1 MAVAAT
7 DQKELFFSLE
17 EYRERLA
24 KLRAGMAAR
33 GLDVLLVH
41 TPENIYYLSGYQTPG
56 YYTYQCII
64 VPLAGEPIMFT
75 RYLEETNVRGLSWI
89 DTRAY
94 YLDTQDPAAETI
106 RTLQEHG
113 LTDKTIGVEESAW
126 FLSIADYRKL
136 QEGLPNATFVD
147 ASGSVEH
154 LRLIKSDQEIAYI
167 RQAAVA
173 CDDGMRRAIEIAAE
187 GVSEDDLALA
197 LYAGAFV
204 HGSEYMSL
212 PPFVASGYRS
222 ALAHATWS
230 GRKLERGD
238 VVFLEHAGVIHR
250 YSAALIRCLSVGEPS
265 EKVKRMDEA
274 ARAGLRAAIATAA
287 PGVPANVVDRA
298 CRGAIR
304 DLGFGDYFRHRTGY
318 SIGINFPPDWGEGHI
333 MSIKE
338 TETRPLE
345 VGMTFHCV
353 PGLFDYGHAAVGCSQ
368 TILITENGCEPLS
381 TIPEQLFVV

>member
-1 MAVAAT
+1 MSVV
-7 DQKELFFSLE
+7 DKKDLHFSLE
-17 EYRERLA
+17 EYHDRLS
-24 KLRAGMAAR
+24 KLRAAMETR
-33 GLDVLLVH
+33 GVEVLLSY
-41 TPENIYYLSGYQTPG
+41 TPENIYYLSGYETPG
-56 YYTYQCII
+56 YYTYQCAI
-64 VPLAGEPIMFT
+64 VPLVAEPIMFT

-94 YLDTQDPAAETI
+94 YNDNQDPVAETI
-106 RTLQEHG
+106 RTLQEYG
-113 LTDKTIGVEESAW
+113 LADKTIGVEEQSW
-126 FLSIADYRKL
+126 FLTVADYRRL
-136 QEGLPNATFVD
+136 QEGLPNATFKD
-147 ASGSVEH
+147 ASNTVEQ

-167 RQAAVA
+167 RQAAAA
-173 CDDGMRRAIEIAAE
+173 CDEGMRRAIEVAAAGKTE
-187 GVSEDDLALA
+187 NDLALA
-197 LYAGAFV
+197 LYAGALA

-230 GRKLERGD
+230 GRELVEGE

-250 YSAALIRCLSVGEPS
+250 YSAALIRVLSVGEPPD
-265 EKVKRMDEA
+265 KVKRMDEA

-287 PGVPANVVDRA
+287 PGVPAFEVDRA

-304 DLGFGDYFRHRTGY
+304 GLGFGDYFRHRTGY
-318 SIGINFPPDWGEGHI
+318 SIGINFPPDWGEGYI

-338 TETRPLE
+338 SEPRPLAA
-345 VGMTFHCV
+345 GMTFHFV

-368 TILITENGCEPLS
+368 TVLITEDGCEPLS

>member
-1 MAVAAT
+1 MSVV
-7 DQKELFFSLE
+7 DKKDLHFSLE
-17 EYRERLA
+17 EYHDRLS
-24 KLRAGMAAR
+24 KLRAAMESR
-33 GLDVLLVH
+33 GVEVLLSY
-41 TPENIYYLSGYQTPG
+41 TPENIYYLSGYETPG
-56 YYTYQCII
+56 YYTYQCAII
-64 VPLAGEPIMFT
+64 PLVAEPIMFT

-94 YLDTQDPAAETI
+94 YNDNQDPVAETI
-106 RTLQEHG
+106 RTLQDHG
-113 LTDKTIGVEESAW
+113 LADKTIGVEEHSW
-126 FLSIADYRKL
+126 FLTVADYRRL
-136 QEGLPNATFVD
+136 QEGLPDATFID
-147 ASGSVEH
+147 ASNTVEQ

-167 RQAAVA
+167 RQASAA
-173 CDDGMRRAIEIAAE
+173 CDEGMRRAIDVAAAGKTE
-187 GVSEDDLALA
+187 NDLALA
-197 LYAGAFV
+197 LYAGALA

-230 GRKLERGD
+230 GRELVEGD

-250 YSAALIRCLSVGEPS
+250 YSAALIRVLSVGEPS
-265 EKVKRMDEA
+265 DKVKRMDEA
-274 ARAGLRAAIATAA
+274 ARAGLRAAVATAA
-287 PGVPANVVDRA
+287 PGVPANEVDRA

-318 SIGINFPPDWGEGHI
+318 SIGINFPPDWGEGYI

-338 TETRPLE
+338 SEPRPLAA
-345 VGMTFHCV
+345 GMTFHFV

-368 TILITENGCEPLS
+368 TVLITEDGCEPLS

>member
-1 MAVAAT
+1 MAVAEKK
-7 DQKELFFSLE
+7 DLFFSTE
-17 EYRERLA
+17 EYQGRLA
-24 KLRAGMAAR
+24 RLREALAAR
-33 GLDVLLVH
+33 GVEVLLVH

-64 VPLAGEPIMFT
+64 VPLEGDPVMFT

-89 DTRAY
+89 DTRDY
-94 YLDTQDPAAETI
+94 YLDTQDPAAETV
-106 RTLQEHG
+106 RTVREHG
-113 LTDKTIGVEESAW
+113 LAEKTIGVEENAW
-126 FLSIADYRKL
+126 FLTISDFRKL
-136 QEGLPNATFVD
+136 QEGLPEATFVD
-147 ASGSVEH
+147 ASGTVEP
-154 LRLIKSDQEIAYI
+154 LRLVKSEQEIAYI
-167 RQAAVA
+167 RQAAAA
-173 CDDGMRRAIEIAAE
+173 CDAGVRRAIDNARE
-187 GVSEDDLALA
+187 GVTEDELALA
-197 LYAGAFV
+197 LYEGSFK

-238 VVFLEHAGVIHR
+238 VVFVEHAGVIHR
-250 YSAALIRCLSVGEPS
+250 YSASLIRVLSVGEPS
-265 EKVKRMDEA
+265 ERVKRMDEA

-287 PGVPANVVDRA
+287 PGVPAYEVDRA

-333 MSIKE
+333 MSLKE

-345 VGMTFHCV
+345 AGMTFHVV

-368 TILITENGCEPLS
+368 TILINDGGCEPLS
-381 TIPEQLFVV
+381 EIPEQLFVV

>member
-1 MAVAAT
+1 MAVAEKK
-7 DQKELFFSLE
+7 DLFFSTE
-17 EYRERLA
+17 EYQGRLA
-24 KLRAGMAAR
+24 RLREALAAR
-33 GLDVLLVH
+33 GVEVLLVH

-64 VPLAGEPIMFT
+64 VPLEGDPVMFT

-89 DTRAY
+89 DTRDY
-94 YLDTQDPAAETI
+94 YLDTQDPAAETV
-106 RTLQEHG
+106 RTVREHG
-113 LTDKTIGVEESAW
+113 LAEKTIGVEENAW
-126 FLSIADYRKL
+126 FLTISDFRKL
-136 QEGLPNATFVD
+136 QEGLPEATFVD
-147 ASGSVEH
+147 ASGTVEP
-154 LRLIKSDQEIAYI
+154 LRLVKSEQEIAYI

-173 CDDGMRRAIEIAAE
+173 CDAGVRRAIDNARE
-187 GVSEDDLALA
+187 GVTEDELALA
-197 LYAGAFV
+197 LYEGSFK

-238 VVFLEHAGVIHR
+238 VVFVEHAGVIHR
-250 YSAALIRCLSVGEPS
+250 YSASLIRVLSVGEPS
-265 EKVKRMDEA
+265 ERVKRMDEA

-287 PGVPANVVDRA
+287 PGVPAYEVDRA

-333 MSIKE
+333 MSLKE

-345 VGMTFHCV
+345 AGMTFHVV

-368 TILITENGCEPLS
+368 TILINDGGCEPLS
-381 TIPEQLFVV
+381 EIPEQLFVV

>member
-1 MAVAAT
+1 MAVA
-7 DQKELFFSLE
+7 DKKDLFFSLE
-17 EYRERLA
+17 EYHDRLA
-24 KLRAGMAAR
+24 KLRAAMADR
-33 GLDVLLVH
+33 GLDVLISF

-56 YYTYQCII
+56 YYTYQCVI
-64 VPLAGEPIMFT
+64 VPIEGDPIMFT

-89 DTRAY
+89 DTRDY
-94 YLDTQDPAAETI
+94 YNDNQSPVAETI
-106 RTLQEHG
+106 RTLNEHG
-113 LTDKTIGVEESAW
+113 LANKTIGVEENAW
-126 FLSIADYRKL
+126 FLTVSDYRGL
-136 QEGLPNATFVD
+136 QEGLPDATFVD
-147 ASGSVEH
+147 ASGTVEH

-173 CDDGMRRAIEIAAE
+173 CDDGMMRAIKIAAPGKTE
-187 GVSEDDLALA
+187 NDLALG
-197 LYAGAFV
+197 LYEGSLA
-204 HGSEYMSL
+204 HDSEYMSL
-212 PPFVASGYRS
+212 PPFVAAGYRS

-230 GRKLERGD
+230 GKELVNGE

-250 YSAALIRCLSVGEPS
+250 YSASLIRVISVGEPS
-265 EKVKRMDEA
+265 DQIKRMDEA
-274 ARAGLRAAIATAA
+274 ARAGLRAAIAASA
-287 PGVPANVVDRA
+287 PGVPAYEVDRA

-338 TETRPLE
+338 TESRPLE
-345 VGMTFHCV
+345 EGMTFHFV

-368 TILITENGCEPLS
+368 TVLITANGCEPLS